1 MRHFCQGFC
10 LLCAAVR
17 LLDIPLLRSKHIADN
32 EKMKMQSMPELSS
45 VCATAVEASERADT
59 HSKKST
65 MPQREVKVHHPFLH
79 VISKSSSAFQ
89 EWRVVLGTTT
99 HAMK

>member
-1 MRHFCQGFC
+1 MRDFSI
-10 LLCAAVR
+10 L
-17 LLDIPLLRSKHIADN
+17 LLRSKHIADN

-79 VISKSSSAFQ
+79 VISKSSLLYFSSPTGI
-89 EWRVVLGTTT
+89 VVL
-99 HAMK
+99 AWDDNMK

>member
-1 MRHFCQGFC
+1 MRDFSI
-10 LLCAAVR
+10 L
-17 LLDIPLLRSKHIADN
+17 LLRSKHIADN

-45 VCATAVEASERADT
+45 VCAMLPWQQQLGKEADT

-79 VISKSSSAFQ
+79 VISKSSLLYFSSPTGI
-89 EWRVVLGTTT
+89 VVL
-99 HAMK
+99 AWDDNMK